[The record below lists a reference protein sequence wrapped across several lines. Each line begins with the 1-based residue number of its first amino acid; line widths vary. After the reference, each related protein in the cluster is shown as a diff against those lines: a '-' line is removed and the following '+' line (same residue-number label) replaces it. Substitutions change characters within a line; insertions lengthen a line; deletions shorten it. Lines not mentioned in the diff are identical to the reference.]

1 MAKEKLTVVAYIKA
15 KPGKE
20 EAVREELMG
29 LVGPTRNE
37 PPCIN
42 YDLHRSKDDPAL
54 FMFYENWE
62 SKADLDKH
70 LETPHLNA
78 FKAKAGDL
86 LAEPLK
92 VELFEMISE
101 VDRK

>member
-1 MAKEKLTVVAYIKA
+1 MANGKLTVVAYIKA

-20 EAVREELMG
+20 TAVQDEL
-29 LVGPTRNE
+29 LALIQPTRNE

-42 YDLHRSKDDPAL
+42 YDLHRSKTDPAL
-54 FMFYENWE
+54 FMFYENWQ
-62 SKADLDKH
+62 SKEDLDAH
-70 LETPHLNA
+70 LNTPHLNA
-78 FKAKAGDL
+78 FKAKADDL

-101 VDRK
+101 PAST